1 MKLLL
6 ISVKSD
12 TPTGGIAVWT
22 NHFLKCCP
30 AQNIDC
36 HLVNTEIIGNRLLTG
51 KRNMWDEAVRTLR
64 IFKELNKQLRHNR
77 YDAVY
82 LNTSCG
88 SYGLYRDWL
97 LAETVK
103 RKGVPLVTQYH
114 CDIPYWVQSNSRRTC
129 LNRLVKNSRINL
141 VLNDASKAFVEENY
155 HVSAAEVPNFIDSE
169 QIRTTPKTINPFIE
183 RVFYAGR
190 ITEAKGLKEL
200 FSVAEQFPHI
210 QFDCAGTIAP
220 VCAQWDIPD
229 NVHLLGPIPHD
240 QIANHLDN
248 ADVFLFPSHT
258 EGSSMAIIESL
269 ARGVPTIAT
278 DVGNHAELLSNGCG
292 ILVDK
297 GDITA
302 MVSAVHSLNDAEI
315 RAKMS
320 ANAINHIR
328 CNHTEDNVRKILAML
343 QDLTT

>member
-22 NHFLKCCP
+22 NHFLTYCEE
-30 AQNIDC
+30 QNIDC
-36 HLVNTEIIGNRLLTG
+36 HLINTEVIGKRRLTG
-51 KRNMWDEAVRTLR
+51 KRNLLEEGVRTYR
-64 IFKELNKQLRHNR
+64 IFANLRRHLRQNR

-88 SYGLYRDWL
+88 SYGLYRDRL
-97 LAETVK
+97 LAGMIK
-103 RKGVPLVTQYH
+103 RKAIPLVTQYH
-114 CDIPYWVQSNSRRTC
+114 CDIPYWIQSKLRRVW
-129 LNRLVKNSRINL
+129 LKHLVKSSQKNL
-141 VLNDASKAFVEENY
+141 VLNKASQSFLATHYHTMAEEI
-155 HVSAAEVPNFIDSE
+155 PNFIDSRE
-169 QIRTTPKTINPFIE
+169 IRNTPKDIRPTIR

-190 ITEAKGLKEL
+190 ITETKGLKEL
-200 FSVAEQFPHI
+200 FSVAEQTPSI
-210 QFDCAGTIAP
+210 SYDCAGAIAP
-220 VCAQWDIPD
+220 ICAQWDVPA
-229 NVHLLGPIPHD
+229 NVHLLGLVPHE
-240 QIANHLDN
+240 QITRHLDE

-278 DVGNHAELLSNGCG
+278 AVGNHAELLSDGCG

-297 GDITA
+297 GDATA
-302 MVSAVHSLNDAEI
+302 MVDAIHSLDDAAL
-315 RAKMS
+315 RADMS
-320 ANAINHIR
+320 ALAIERIR
-328 CNHTEDNVRKILAML
+328 CNYTEDNVKKIIAIL

>member
-6 ISVKSD
+6 LSVKSD

-22 NHFLKCCP
+22 DHFLTCC
-30 AQNIDC
+30 QEQDMDC
-36 HLVNTEIIGNRLLTG
+36 HLINTEIIGKRRLAG
-51 KRNMWDEAVRTLR
+51 KRNLWDEWIRTYR
-64 IFKELNKQLRHNR
+64 IFTELSKCLQNNH

-88 SYGLYRDWL
+88 SYGLFRDWL
-97 LAETVK
+97 LAK
-103 RKGVPLVTQYH
+103 RIKQKGLPLVTQYH
-114 CDIPYWVQSNSRRTC
+114 CDIPYWVQNRVRRAC
-129 LNRLVKNSRINL
+129 LKRLVKSSRINL
-141 VLNDASKAFVEENY
+141 VLNDASKTFVEENY
-155 HVSAAEVPNFIDSE
+155 HTRAVEIPNFIDSE
-169 QIRTTPKTINPFIE
+169 QIRTTPKTINPSVT

-210 QFDCAGTIAP
+210 RFDCAGTIAP

-229 NVHLLGPIPHD
+229 NVHLLGPIPHN

-302 MVSAVHSLNDAEI
+302 MVSAIHSLNDAEI

-343 QDLTT
+343 QDLTM